1 MDPYKFTPKAAPRY
15 PSAPVSEE
23 PRGPCLLRY
32 RRHRAHRR
40 PASHHRR
47 QRRPAH
53 QPLPSPPPPAPHAS
67 PPKTGDAHRHVC
79 TCCNASSR
87 VTHAQS
93 VPARA
98 PVTIRTGGA
107 ALQVRGATEGK
118 RGGIEGADARQ
129 SAARS
134 TAPRWTHAQTT
145 SSCWNTLAP
154 AGEASRAP
162 HASVYRSNCQLEAVA
177 GSAVAGDAIAI
188 GGLGCGRPPRCP
200 LAGSACCTHASLL
213 D

>member
-1 MDPYKFTPKAAPRY
+1 MSVPDVPR
-15 PSAPVSEE
+15 
-23 PRGPCLLRY
+23 
-32 RRHRAHRR
+32 RRTR
-40 PASHHRR
+40 PANDIQHT
-47 QRRPAH
+47 Q
-53 QPLPSPPPPAPHAS
+53 APHLWAPSS

-79 TCCNASSR
+79 TCRNAYSR

-118 RGGIEGADARQ
+118 GGGIEGADARQ

-145 SSCWNTLAP
+145 SSCWNTLAGLWRG
-154 AGEASRAP
+154 AAATTCVGLSLKLLVRGGCRLSYGGGR
-162 HASVYRSNCQLEAVA
+162 HHHR
-177 GSAVAGDAIAI
+177 
-188 GGLGCGRPPRCP
+188 GLGAAAGAALIDSDLPRN
-200 LAGSACCTHASLL
+200 SYCTHASLL